1 MSNLWASFQF
11 DRTAY
16 PKKHCRIWICFF
28 AQFHHLRILRQKSR
42 EDSNLQEFFPKTSNP
57 TQKKTHPKNPTMF
70 FACQVFWKIVQR
82 YAKLSYK
89 MSRRKRLPRRCEHC
103 TGADQGMFDGSRML
117 KFQSAQ
123 TRGVCP
129 LYQNLR
135 KDAKADI
142 HCELKFTKKTASIG
156 DTNCWSGG
164 SGITNLPIY
173 FFGIQYLREK
183 NVIFLSENALTVPWF
198 WQFLFHASSIC
209 RQSGFVQRQQ
219 KLCFRA
225 IDIDIV

>member
-1 MSNLWASFQF
+1 MAPSNNSYLSNIAIFHWTMIMGERVLPIQYPFMSNLWASFQF

-42 EDSNLQEFFPKTSNP
+42 EDSNLQEVFPKTSNP

-103 TGADQGMFDGSRML
+103 TGADLGMFDGS
-117 KFQSAQ
+117 KNAQ
-123 TRGVCP
+123 IPISSNSGRLSTVPKSSPRCE
-129 LYQNLR
+129 
-135 KDAKADI
+135 ADI
-142 HCELKFTKKTASIG
+142 HCELKFTKKQLRLS

-164 SGITNLPIY
+164 SRIN
-173 FFGIQYLREK
+173 
-183 NVIFLSENALTVPWF
+183 
-198 WQFLFHASSIC
+198 
-209 RQSGFVQRQQ
+209 
-219 KLCFRA
+219 
-225 IDIDIV
+225 